1 MSRPG
6 LTYEQVAHAADTLA
20 AAGEA
25 VTIPALRAT
34 LGAGSFTTISQHL
47 RRWREQHRADHESL
61 PTPLPAELD
70 AVANKAVLSIWQTAY
85 AIAKREVD
93 ALRLASQL
101 QVADARRE
109 ADETLLEAL
118 RLEDQVEQLTQ
129 KTASQA
135 DELKRSEIAVAQCQ
149 AEREAGLRRESELL
163 AQVNEL
169 RADLMTAR
177 TQIEQRIQ
185 ECGVLQGELAVLR
198 VPRTERKSSP
208 RRQESTLNR

>member
-6 LTYEQVAHAADTLA
+6 ITQEQVAHAADTLA
-20 AAGEA
+20 AAGEP
-25 VTIPALRAT
+25 VTIPAIRAT
-34 LGAGSFTTISQHL
+34 LGAGSFTTISHHL
-47 RRWREQHRADHESL
+47 RRWREQHRTEQESM

-70 AVANKAVLSIWQTAY
+70 AVANKAILSIWQTAS

-93 ALRLASQL
+93 ALRSVSQL

-109 ADETLLEAL
+109 ADEALQEVL
-118 RLEDQVEQLTQ
+118 RLEDQLEQLAQ
-129 KTASQA
+129 KAVSQA
-135 DELKRSEIAVAQCQ
+135 DELKRSEIALAQCQ
-149 AEREAGLRRESELL
+149 AEREAGRRRESELL

-169 RADLMTAR
+169 RAELMTAR

-198 VPRTERKSSP
+198 APRTERKSSP